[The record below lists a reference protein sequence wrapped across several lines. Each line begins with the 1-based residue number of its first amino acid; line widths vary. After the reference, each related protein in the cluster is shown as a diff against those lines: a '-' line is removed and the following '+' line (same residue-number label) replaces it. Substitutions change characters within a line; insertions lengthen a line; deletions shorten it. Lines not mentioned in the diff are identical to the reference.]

1 MDLTSKESEVS
12 SSGLEV
18 RKQEA
23 EADGEACGEKEEG
36 GEAEGEVKV
45 SGGSGPLDCSLSP
58 PALSPDNLHESA
70 AKVIISQQYNI
81 LLSELLLAA
90 VYERQVGQVHPL
102 VPAVGEQ

>member
-45 SGGSGPLDCSLSP
+45 SGGGGPLDCSLSP